1 MVAKGPLSFSRR
13 GEAIAG
19 LLFFY
24 GPLLLVTGY
33 RPELFHKQEKVVQ
46 EEEEMNTRKEAE
58 KQLVLLERGAE
69 DLIPRD
75 ELLVKLEKSLETGVP
90 LRVKLGID
98 PTAEHIHL
106 GHMVVYGKLRQ
117 FQDLGHQAVL
127 IIGDYTASIGDPTG
141 RNTERPP
148 LSLAQVRENAS
159 RYTEQIF
166 RLVNKRRSEV
176 RWQSEWYGSLSLV
189 EVLQLAGS
197 FTLAQIFA
205 HETFRLRH
213 EKGIRVGLHEL
224 FYPLL
229 QAYDSLAV
237 QADVE
242 IGGTD
247 QKFNIL
253 SGRDLQRDRG
263 FAPQCAVLMPLL
275 PGLDGRKMSKSFGND
290 IPVTAEAGEQ
300 FARLMAM
307 SDESM
312 NAYQRLVLLDSPELC
327 ASTAARIAAGENP
340 MRIKQE
346 LSQRIV
352 SRFNGEGEAE
362 KVRKQWERTFSRR
375 EAPADMPEFLCPG
388 TMEICRLLKESGLTV
403 SMSEARR
410 LVAEGA
416 VYSDESRITDP
427 YHVVDA
433 PKDVSTSRVIRIGR
447 RRYVRVRFSGAP

>member
-1 MVAKGPLSFSRR
+1 
-13 GEAIAG
+13 
-19 LLFFY
+19 
-24 GPLLLVTGY
+24 
-33 RPELFHKQEKVVQ
+33 
-46 EEEEMNTRKEAE
+46 MNTRNEAE
-58 KQLVLLERGAE
+58 KQLALLERGAE

-75 ELLVKLEKSLETGVP
+75 ELLGKLEQSLTTGVP

-148 LSLAQVRENAS
+148 LSLEQVRDNAS

-166 RLVNKRRSEV
+166 RLVDQSRAEV
-176 RWQSEWYGSLSLV
+176 RWQSEWYGSLSLA

-197 FTLAQIFA
+197 FSLAQVFA

-247 QKFNIL
+247 QRFNIL
-253 SGRDLQRDRG
+253 SGRDLQRERG
-263 FAPQCAVLMPLL
+263 CAPQCAVLMPLL

-300 FARLMAM
+300 FARLMAL

-312 NAYQRLVLLDSPELC
+312 DAYQRLVLLDSPESC
-327 ASTAARIAAGENP
+327 TAVAAHIAAGENP
-340 MRIKQE
+340 MRVKLE

-352 SRFNGEGEAE
+352 ARFNGSGEAE
-362 KVRKQWERTFSRR
+362 KAREQWERTFSRR
-375 EAPADMPEFLCPG
+375 EAPADIPVFHCFG
-388 TMEICRLLKESGLTV
+388 TMEICRLLKEAGMTASV
-403 SMSEARR
+403 SEARR

-416 VYSDESRITDP
+416 VHVGEVRIEDP
-427 YHVVDA
+427 LYVVDPSGHA
-433 PKDVSTSRVIRIGR
+433 SDDGPVIRIGR
-447 RRYVRVRFSGAP
+447 RRYVRVRFSAVPN